1 MLTIK
6 SRLQSIKSR
15 SIHSRKDTLQ
25 QSRDLNK
32 IDAQEEARS
41 NAQIDSRVAS
51 EKFLNHPPQPKVDAL
66 NFLNY
71 KKSKRS
77 ILAKFKRI

>member
-1 MLTIK
+1 MVTIK
-6 SRLQSIKSR
+6 SRLERIKSR
-15 SIHSRKDTLQ
+15 SIHSNKDTLQ
-25 QSRDLNK
+25 QSRDFNK
-32 IDAQEEARS
+32 IADSQEEVKS
-41 NAQIDSRVAS
+41 TQINSRAVS
-51 EKFLNHPPQPKVDAL
+51 EKLLNRPPQPKAETL